1 MVHLELAA
9 TVAETGAILLGSN
22 YAVDGFY
29 KRIVR
34 VVTHAHRDHLLGLG
48 RSARF
53 SIHVIATPTTFEFM
67 RVLGY
72 KVPEEKALP
81 LPYNTPIE
89 IDDETIILLPARH
102 IAGSSQVLVDTGD
115 LRVGYTG
122 DFKVPGTPPMKDLDV
137 LVLDATYGL
146 PGLQR
151 RWTDY
156 DALSALITLI
166 DRYIARGPVW
176 IYGFHGKLQEV
187 MVELRRRGVE
197 YEFMADPVTIELAKI
212 ASRFYRV
219 PIGNVRPYT
228 GGIVN
233 DSVVVFLHESRRTS
247 KRGLPGVHVRLTG
260 WEIRDVIWKTGPN
273 SFNVSFSDHARLEEI
288 IEYLEEARPRT
299 VVVDAYRGRRGAGVT
314 AKYIERMLGVP
325 ALTAPPRGNGL
336 G

>member
-1 MVHLELAA
+1 MVYLEVAA
-9 TVAETGAILLGSN
+9 TVAKTGAVLLGSN

-53 SIHVIATPTTFEFM
+53 SIHIIATPTTFEFM
-67 RVLGY
+67 SVLGY
-72 KVPEEKALP
+72 RVPEEKALP

-89 IDDETIILLPARH
+89 IDDETLILLPARH
-102 IAGSSQVLVDTGD
+102 IAGSSQVLVDTRTF
-115 LRVGYTG
+115 RVGYTG
-122 DFKVPGTPPMKDLDV
+122 DFKVPGTPPMTDLDV

-156 DALSALITLI
+156 EALSALITLI
-166 DRYIARGPVW
+166 DRYISRGPVW

-187 MVELRRRGVE
+187 MVELRRRGVD
-197 YEFMADPVTIELAKI
+197 YEFMADPITIELARI
-212 ASRFYRV
+212 ASRFYGV
-219 PIGNVRPYT
+219 SIGHVRPYT
-228 GGIVN
+228 GGAVN

-247 KRGLPGVHVRLTG
+247 KRRLPGIHVRLTG
-260 WEIRDVIWKTGPN
+260 WEVRDIVWRTGQN
-273 SFNVSFSDHARLEEI
+273 SFNVGFSDHARLEEI
-288 IEYLEEARPRT
+288 IEYLEEARPKM
-299 VVVDAYRGRRGAGVT
+299 VVIDAYRGRKGAGAT
-314 AKYIERMLGVP
+314 ARYIERMLGIP
-325 ALTAPPRGNGL
+325 ATIAPKVNGI